1 MGHLANTLQSLR
13 DFPSTLRAFLDDT
26 PAEAFDWR
34 PVSWEGIPSE
44 MLTIRQQICH
54 VRDIEIDGYIQRF
67 ESLLHEDD
75 PFLPSI
81 DGYELV
87 ESRRYDQTDIGTALD
102 AFDRGRSHTM
112 KLLDAITPSDLA
124 RSGTF
129 EGYGPVTVQS
139 VIHFLCSHD
148 QQHLAG
154 IQWLLGMQAT
164 AATVR

>member
-1 MGHLANTLQSLR
+1 M
-13 DFPSTLRAFLDDT
+13 
-26 PAEAFDWR
+26 
-34 PVSWEGIPSE
+34 SWEGIPSE

-81 DGYELV
+81 DGYALV
-87 ESRRYDQTDIGTALD
+87 ETRRYDQTDIGTALD
-102 AFDRGRSHTM
+102 AFDRGRSRTM
-112 KLLDAITPSDLA
+112 KLLDATAPVDLA

-139 VIHFLCSHD
+139 VIHFLSTPDLRLGANLKLGAKFRVKDGLTCDDMTPPFHQTHGHVWPTALGSD
-148 QQHLAG
+148 
-154 IQWLLGMQAT
+154 LLSLLHRA
-164 AATVR
+164 

>member
-1 MGHLANTLQSLR
+1 MNHLSSTLQSLR
-13 DFPSTLRAFLDDT
+13 NFPSTLRAFLNDT
-26 PAEAFDWR
+26 PADAMDWR
-34 PVSWEGIPSE
+34 PANWEGIPSE

-81 DGYELV
+81 DGYALV
-87 ESRRYDQTDIGTALD
+87 ESRRYDQTNIDTAFD
-102 AFDRGRSHTM
+102 AFDHGRSRTM
-112 KLLDAITPSDLA
+112 KLLDAITPIDLM

-129 EGYGPVTVQS
+129 EGYGPVTVQGL
-139 VIHFLCSHD
+139 IHFLCSHD

-154 IQWLLGMQAT
+154 IQWLLGMQTT
-164 AATVR
+164 AVAVR